1 MTPAIVILNM
11 LYLFILV
18 PFSSKCSIFHRK
30 TITKFFI
37 GDSFHVVWYKR
48 FFASPPYQ
56 RGIKPFIFKMS
67 NTISLPVYYRE
78 NAWNRIKFNRS
89 NQAVIFF
96 YETRTID
103 ALDQAY
109 LELSL
114 VPIFPVISSSRPDL
128 EPLGI
133 RGWERTK
140 GYREKPLGAV

>member
-1 MTPAIVILNM
+1 MKPNQIQQIKSN
-11 LYLFILV
+11 
-18 PFSSKCSIFHRK
+18 
-30 TITKFFI
+30 
-37 GDSFHVVWYKR
+37 GDF
-48 FFASPPYQ
+48 
-56 RGIKPFIFKMS
+56 
-67 NTISLPVYYRE
+67 
-78 NAWNRIKFNRS
+78 
-89 NQAVIFF
+89 FF

-103 ALDQAY
+103 DLDQAY